1 MNDWIEPIAELY
13 VRRAEIESDIKDHMP
28 RLKVLVER
36 LMPINIIELGT
47 RQGYS
52 TVAFLTAIRTR
63 PHAHLY
69 SVDLEPV
76 YGEMEPW
83 VDQIDQWTFIQGSDI
98 PYPKGLP
105 KFADM
110 IFIDTSHHLDH
121 TRQEITTYAE
131 HISEDGIMLFHDT
144 AEWRG
149 FGVHQA
155 ITEWL
160 VGNMKWKAYFWEDS
174 NGLGLLSHRR
184 DELKI
189 ESIIAKINGNL

>member
-1 MNDWIEPIAELY
+1 MTDWTEPIAKLY
-13 VRRAEIESDIKDHMP
+13 VERVARESDIQAHMP
-28 RLKVLVER
+28 RLKVLVEQ

-63 PHAHLY
+63 PHARLY

-83 VDQIDQWTFIQGSDI
+83 RDHIDQWTFLETSDI
-98 PYPKGLP
+98 PYPAGLP
-105 KFADM
+105 KYADM

-121 TRQEITTYAE
+121 TRQEIATYSE

-155 ITEWL
+155 INEWL
-160 VGNMKWKAYFWEDS
+160 VGNLKWKTYFWPDC
-174 NGLGLLSHRR
+174 NGLGLVYHRR
-184 DELKI
+184 DENKI
-189 ESIIAKINGNL
+189 ESLIGKING

>member
-1 MNDWIEPIAELY
+1 MTNEWIEPIANLY
-13 VRRAEIESDIKDHMP
+13 VERAEQESDIQAHMP
-28 RLKVLVER
+28 RLKVLVEQ

-76 YGEMEPW
+76 YGEMEEW
-83 VDQIDQWTFIQGSDI
+83 VDKVDQWTFIQGSDI
-98 PYPKGLP
+98 PYPEGLP
-105 KFADM
+105 HFADM
-110 IFIDTSHHLDH
+110 IFIDTSHHLVH
-121 TRQEITTYAE
+121 TRQEIATYSE
-131 HISEDGIMLFHDT
+131 HLSEDGIMVFHDT
-144 AEWRG
+144 VTWRG

-160 VGNMKWKAYFWEDS
+160 VGNMKWKSYFWQDS
-174 NGLGLLSHRR
+174 NGLGLLYHRQN
-184 DELKI
+184 EIKI
-189 ESIIAKINGNL
+189 EALIRRING